1 MLQIGVTVG
10 IGLGLVYTFQEKL
23 VSYAGCHTS
32 NVYIQRH
39 HIEVLFSCIYLA
51 FRGCQTI
58 LPTFPISLD
67 LSMR

>member
-23 VSYAGCHTS
+23 VSYAGCYTS
-32 NVYIQRH
+32 DVYIQRH
-39 HIEVLFSCIYLA
+39 YTKDICSCIYLA
-51 FRGCQTI
+51 FRGSQTT